1 MKRIILVVIA
11 GVFIMTDAL
20 DYAKQN
26 SGEERIN
33 LLTPDLTLQ
42 QVFNI
47 RLYLEDLFA
56 MNYPLHSQNMKQ
68 IFVITSVNLG

>member
-20 DYAKQN
+20 DYAKRN

-42 QVFNI
+42 QVVSI
-47 RLYLEDLFA
+47 LLYLEDLFS
-56 MNYPLHSQNMKQ
+56 MNYPVHSQKTKQ
-68 IFVITSVNLG
+68 IFVILL